1 MYMKKNI
8 TIKELSKILEVSI
21 STVSKALNDSY
32 EISDST
38 KERIKT
44 AAKTYNYKPNKL
56 AVNLKSGKTN
66 TIGVVLP
73 SIKNFFMSRVL
84 RGIDSVIAKSNYNI
98 IISITNESFDK
109 EVQSVQTLS
118 NGLVDAIIIAVSEET
133 QIKKDF
139 SHLSNLVGDIPLL
152 MVDRIVNSINCD
164 KVLVDD
170 YNAIFNAVNELI
182 FEGKKSIALVSSINN
197 LNVGKLRTKGYLA
210 AIQNKQE
217 PIVIEGQEGYIES
230 ELSKLIESNKI
241 DAIMALDQ
249 ESSLA
254 AFRIGK
260 VKKVL
265 NNKEVSIIGYASRV
279 ISEHLTPKLTTID
292 QHGKKVGITSARLL
306 LKRLDS
312 SESEPESII
321 VNSTVQKRFTT

>member
-1 MYMKKNI
+1 MKKNI

-38 KERIKT
+38 KERIKA

-170 YNAIFNAVNELI
+170 YNAIFNAVSDLI

-217 PIVIEGQEGYIES
+217 PIVLEGQEGYIES

-265 NNKEVSIIGYASRV
+265 NNKKVSIIGYASRV

>member
-1 MYMKKNI
+1 MQMKKNI

-38 KERIKT
+38 KERIKA

-170 YNAIFNAVNELI
+170 YNAIFNAVSDLI

-217 PIVIEGQEGYIES
+217 PIVLEGQEGYIES

-292 QHGKKVGITSARLL
+292 QHGKKVGITSAKLL

>member
-1 MYMKKNI
+1 MKKNI

-32 EISDST
+32 EISDTT
-38 KERIKT
+38 KERIKS
-44 AAKTYNYKPNKL
+44 AAKLHNYKPNKL

-84 RGIDSVIAKSNYNI
+84 RGIDSVIAKSQYNI
-98 IISITNESFDK
+98 IISITNESYDK

-133 QIKKDF
+133 QIKQEF
-139 SHLSNLVGDIPLL
+139 SHLNSLIGDIPLL
-152 MVDRIVNSINCD
+152 MVDRIVNSISCD

-170 YNAIFNAVNELI
+170 YNAVFNAVNELI
-182 FEGKKSIALVSSINN
+182 NEGRKSIALVSSINN
-197 LNVGKLRTKGYLA
+197 LNVGKLRTKGYESA
-210 AIQNKQE
+210 VENKQDRI
-217 PIVIEGQEGYIES
+217 IVEGSDEYLEK
-230 ELSKLIESNKI
+230 ELIKLIDLNKI

-249 ESSLA
+249 ESTLA
-254 AFRIGK
+254 AYRIGK
-260 VKKVL
+260 RKEVLTNKKVA
-265 NNKEVSIIGYASRV
+265 IIGYASRV

-292 QHGKKVGITSARLL
+292 QHGKKVGSTAARLL
-306 LKRLDS
+306 LKRLD
-312 SESEPESII
+312 EFDGEPESIVI
-321 VNSTVQKRFTT
+321 NSTVQKRFTS

>member
-1 MYMKKNI
+1 MKKNNI

-38 KERIKT
+38 KERIKS
-44 AAKTYNYKPNKL
+44 AAKTYYYKPNKL

-182 FEGKKSIALVSSINN
+182 FECKKSIALVSSINN

>member
-1 MYMKKNI
+1 MKKNI

-109 EVQSVQTLS
+109 EVQSIQTLS

-170 YNAIFNAVNELI
+170 YNAIFNTVNELI

-210 AIQNKQE
+210 AIENKQE
-217 PIVIEGQEGYIES
+217 PIVIEGHEGYIES
-230 ELSKLIESNKI
+230 ELSKLIESKKI

-292 QHGKKVGITSARLL
+292 QHGKKVGITSAKLL

-312 SESEPESII
+312 TESEPESII

>member
-1 MYMKKNI
+1 MKKNI

-38 KERIKT
+38 KERIKA

-170 YNAIFNAVNELI
+170 YNAIFNAVSDLI

-217 PIVIEGQEGYIES
+217 PIVLEGQEGYIES

-292 QHGKKVGITSARLL
+292 QHGKKVGITSAKLL

-312 SESEPESII
+312 SENEPESII

>member
-1 MYMKKNI
+1 MKKNI

-38 KERIKT
+38 KERIKA

-170 YNAIFNAVNELI
+170 YNAIFNAVSDLI

-217 PIVIEGQEGYIES
+217 PTVLEGQEGYIES

-265 NNKEVSIIGYASRV
+265 NNKKVSIIGYASRV

-292 QHGKKVGITSARLL
+292 QHGKKVGITSAKLL

>member
-1 MYMKKNI
+1 MKKNI

-38 KERIKT
+38 KERIKA

-170 YNAIFNAVNELI
+170 YNAIFNAVNDLI

-217 PIVIEGQEGYIES
+217 PIVLEGQEGYIES

-265 NNKEVSIIGYASRV
+265 NNKKVSIIGYASRV

-292 QHGKKVGITSARLL
+292 QHGKKVGITSAKLL

>member
-1 MYMKKNI
+1 MKKNI

-38 KERIKT
+38 KERIKS
-44 AAKTYNYKPNKL
+44 AARLYNYKPNKL

-84 RGIDSVIAKSNYNI
+84 RGIDSVIAKSPYNI

-139 SHLSNLVGDIPLL
+139 SHLNNLIGDTPLL
-152 MVDRIVNSINCD
+152 MVDRIVNSISCD

-170 YNAIFNAVNELI
+170 YNAVFNAVNELI
-182 FEGKKSIALVSSINN
+182 KDGRKSIALVSSINN
-197 LNVGKLRTKGYLA
+197 LNVGKQRTKGYKS
-210 AIQNKQE
+210 AIENKQD
-217 PIVIEGQEGYIES
+217 PIVIEGS
-230 ELSKLIESNKI
+230 EEHLEKELIKLIDLNKI

-254 AFRIGK
+254 AYRIGK
-260 VKKVL
+260 KKKVL
-265 NNKEVSIIGYASRV
+265 TSKKIALIGYASRV

-292 QHGKKVGITSARLL
+292 QHGKKVGSTSARLL
-306 LKRLDS
+306 LKRLD
-312 SESEPESII
+312 EFEGEPESIVI
-321 VNSTVQKRFTT
+321 NSTVQKRFTS

>member
-1 MYMKKNI
+1 MKKNI

-32 EISDST
+32 EISDTT

-109 EVQSVQTLS
+109 EVQSIQTLS

-170 YNAIFNAVNELI
+170 YNAIFNTVNELI

-210 AIQNKQE
+210 AIENKQE
-217 PIVIEGQEGYIES
+217 PIVIEGHEGYIES
-230 ELSKLIESNKI
+230 ELSKLIESKKI

-292 QHGKKVGITSARLL
+292 QHGKKVGITSAKLL

-312 SESEPESII
+312 TESEPESII

>member
-1 MYMKKNI
+1 MKKNI

-38 KERIKT
+38 KERIKA

-170 YNAIFNAVNELI
+170 YNAIYNAVNELI

-217 PIVIEGQEGYIES
+217 PMVIDGQEGFIES

-292 QHGKKVGITSARLL
+292 QHGKKVGITSAKLL

>member
-1 MYMKKNI
+1 MKKNI

-38 KERIKT
+38 KERIKS
-44 AAKTYNYKPNKL
+44 AAKLHNYKPNKL

-84 RGIDSVIAKSNYNI
+84 RGIDSVIAKSQYNI
-98 IISITNESFDK
+98 IISITNESYDK

-139 SHLSNLVGDIPLL
+139 SHLNSLIGDTPLL
-152 MVDRIVNSINCD
+152 MVDRIVNSIPCD

-170 YNAIFNAVNELI
+170 YNAVFNAVSELI
-182 FEGKKSIALVSSINN
+182 NEGRKSIVLVSSINN
-197 LNVGKLRTKGYLA
+197 LNVGKLRTKGYKSA
-210 AIQNKQE
+210 VENKQDA
-217 PIVIEGQEGYIES
+217 IIIEGS
-230 ELSKLIESNKI
+230 EDYLEKELTKLIDLDKI

-254 AFRIGK
+254 AYRIGK
-260 VKKVL
+260 KKAVL
-265 NNKEVSIIGYASRV
+265 KNKKIAIIGYASRV

-292 QHGKKVGITSARLL
+292 QHGKKVGSTSARLL
-306 LKRLDS
+306 LKRLD
-312 SESEPESII
+312 EFDGEPESIVI
-321 VNSTVQKRFTT
+321 NSTVQKRLTS

>member
-1 MYMKKNI
+1 MKKNI

-38 KERIKT
+38 KERIKA

-170 YNAIFNAVNELI
+170 YNAIFNTVNELI

-217 PIVIEGQEGYIES
+217 PMVIDGQEGFIES

>member
-1 MYMKKNI
+1 MKKNI

-38 KERIKT
+38 KERIKA

-217 PIVIEGQEGYIES
+217 PMVIDGQEGFIES

-312 SESEPESII
+312 SENEPESII

>member
-1 MYMKKNI
+1 MKKNI

-32 EISDST
+32 EISDTT
-38 KERIKT
+38 KERIKS
-44 AAKTYNYKPNKL
+44 AAKLHNYKPNKL

-84 RGIDSVIAKSNYNI
+84 RGIDSVIAKSQYNI
-98 IISITNESFDK
+98 IISITNESYDK

-133 QIKKDF
+133 QIKQEF
-139 SHLSNLVGDIPLL
+139 SHLNSLIGDIPLL
-152 MVDRIVNSINCD
+152 MVDRIVNSISCD

-170 YNAIFNAVNELI
+170 YNAVFNAVNELI
-182 FEGKKSIALVSSINN
+182 NEGRKSIALVSSINN
-197 LNVGKLRTKGYLA
+197 LNVGKLRTKGYESA
-210 AIQNKQE
+210 VENKQDRI
-217 PIVIEGQEGYIES
+217 IVEGSDEYLEK
-230 ELSKLIESNKI
+230 ELIKLIDLNKI

-249 ESSLA
+249 ESTLA
-254 AFRIGK
+254 AYRIGK
-260 VKKVL
+260 RKEVLTNKKVA
-265 NNKEVSIIGYASRV
+265 IIGYASRV

-292 QHGKKVGITSARLL
+292 QHGKKVGSTAARLL
-306 LKRLDS
+306 LK
-312 SESEPESII
+312 
-321 VNSTVQKRFTT
+321 TTR

>member
-1 MYMKKNI
+1 MKKNI

-38 KERIKT
+38 KERIKS

-170 YNAIFNAVNELI
+170 YNAIFNTINELI
-182 FEGKKSIALVSSINN
+182 FEGKNSIALVSSINN

-210 AIQNKQE
+210 AIENKQE
-217 PIVIEGQEGYIES
+217 PIVIEGPEGYIES
-230 ELSKLIESNKI
+230 ELSKLIESKKI

-254 AFRIGK
+254 AFRVGK

-292 QHGKKVGITSARLL
+292 QHGKKVGITSAKLL

-312 SESEPESII
+312 TESEPESII

>member
-1 MYMKKNI
+1 MKKNI

-38 KERIKT
+38 KERIKS

-84 RGIDSVIAKSNYNI
+84 RGIDSVISKSNYNI

-170 YNAIFNAVNELI
+170 YNAIFNTVNELI

-210 AIQNKQE
+210 AIENKQE
-217 PIVIEGQEGYIES
+217 PIVIEGHEGYIES
-230 ELSKLIESNKI
+230 ELSKLIESKKI

-292 QHGKKVGITSARLL
+292 QHGKKVGITSAKLL

-312 SESEPESII
+312 TESEPESII

>member
-1 MYMKKNI
+1 MKKNI

-38 KERIKT
+38 KERIKA

-217 PIVIEGQEGYIES
+217 PMIIDGQEGFIES

>member
-1 MYMKKNI
+1 MKKNI

-38 KERIKT
+38 KERIKS

-170 YNAIFNAVNELI
+170 YNAIFNTVNELI

-210 AIQNKQE
+210 AIENKQE
-217 PIVIEGQEGYIES
+217 PIVIEGHEGYIES
-230 ELSKLIESNKI
+230 ELSKLIESKKI

-265 NNKEVSIIGYASRV
+265 NNKEVSLIGYASRV

-292 QHGKKVGITSARLL
+292 QHGKKVGITSAKLL

-312 SESEPESII
+312 TESEPESII

>member
-1 MYMKKNI
+1 MKKNI

-38 KERIKT
+38 KERIKA

-170 YNAIFNAVNELI
+170 YNAIFNAVSDLI

-217 PIVIEGQEGYIES
+217 PIVLEGQERYIES

-292 QHGKKVGITSARLL
+292 QHGKKVGITSAKLL

>member
-1 MYMKKNI
+1 MKKNI

-38 KERIKT
+38 KERIKA

-170 YNAIFNAVNELI
+170 YNSIFNAVSDLI

-217 PIVIEGQEGYIES
+217 PIVLEGQEGYIEI

-265 NNKEVSIIGYASRV
+265 NNKKVSIIGYASRV

-292 QHGKKVGITSARLL
+292 QHGKKVGITSAKLL

>member
-1 MYMKKNI
+1 MKKNI

-38 KERIKT
+38 KERIKA

-170 YNAIFNAVNELI
+170 YNAIFNAVSDLI

-217 PIVIEGQEGYIES
+217 PIVLEGQEGYIES

-292 QHGKKVGITSARLL
+292 QHGKKVGITSAKLL

-312 SESEPESII
+312 TESETESII

>member
-1 MYMKKNI
+1 MKKNI

-32 EISDST
+32 EISDTT

-109 EVQSVQTLS
+109 EVQSIQTLS

-210 AIQNKQE
+210 AIQNKQD
-217 PIVIEGQEGYIES
+217 PIVIDGEEGYIES

-292 QHGKKVGITSARLL
+292 QHGKKVGITSAKLL

-312 SESEPESII
+312 TESEPESII

>member
-1 MYMKKNI
+1 MKKNI

-38 KERIKT
+38 KERIKA

-170 YNAIFNAVNELI
+170 YNAIFNAVSDLI

-217 PIVIEGQEGYIES
+217 PIVLEGQEGYIES

-292 QHGKKVGITSARLL
+292 QHGKKVGITSAKLL

-321 VNSTVQKRFTT
+321 VNSTVQKRFTA

>member
-1 MYMKKNI
+1 MKKNI

-38 KERIKT
+38 KQRIKE
-44 AAKTYNYKPNKL
+44 AARLHNYKPNKL

-73 SIKNFFMSRVL
+73 SIKNFFLARIL
-84 RGIDSVIAKSNYNI
+84 RGIENVIAKTQYNI
-98 IISITNESFDK
+98 IISITNESYEK

-133 QIKKDF
+133 QIKQNF
-139 SHLSNLVGDIPLL
+139 SHLSNLDGEMPLL
-152 MVDRIVNSINCD
+152 MVDRVVDSITSD
-164 KVLVDD
+164 RVQVDD
-170 YNAIFNAVNELI
+170 YNAVFNAVNELI
-182 FEGKKSIALVSSINN
+182 KDGRKSIALVSSINN
-197 LNVGKLRTKGYLA
+197 LNVGKQRTKGYKS
-210 AIQNKQE
+210 AIENKQD
-217 PIVIEGQEGYIES
+217 PIVIEGS
-230 ELSKLIESNKI
+230 EEHLEKELIKLIDLNKI

-254 AFRIGK
+254 AYRIGK
-260 VKKVL
+260 KKKVL
-265 NNKEVSIIGYASRV
+265 TSKKIALIGYASRV

-292 QHGKKVGITSARLL
+292 QHGKKVGSTSARLL
-306 LKRLDS
+306 LKRLD
-312 SESEPESII
+312 EFEGEPESIVI
-321 VNSTVQKRFTT
+321 NSTVQKRFTS

>member
-1 MYMKKNI
+1 MKKNI

-38 KERIKT
+38 KERIKS

-170 YNAIFNAVNELI
+170 YNAIFNTVNELI

-210 AIQNKQE
+210 AIENKQE
-217 PIVIEGQEGYIES
+217 PIVIEGPEGYIES
-230 ELSKLIESNKI
+230 ELSKLIESKKI

-254 AFRIGK
+254 AFRIKK

-292 QHGKKVGITSARLL
+292 QHGKKVGITSAKLL

-312 SESEPESII
+312 TESEPESII

>member
-1 MYMKKNI
+1 MKKNI

-38 KERIKT
+38 KERIKS

-170 YNAIFNAVNELI
+170 YNAIFNTVNELI

-210 AIQNKQE
+210 AIENKQE
-217 PIVIEGQEGYIES
+217 PIVIEGHEGYIES
-230 ELSKLIESNKI
+230 ELSKLIESKKI

-265 NNKEVSIIGYASRV
+265 NNKEVSIIGYASRI

-292 QHGKKVGITSARLL
+292 QHGKKVGITSAKLL

-312 SESEPESII
+312 TESEPESII

>member
-1 MYMKKNI
+1 MKKNI

-32 EISDST
+32 EISDSN
-38 KERIKT
+38 KERIKA

-170 YNAIFNAVNELI
+170 YNAVFNAVNELI

-217 PIVIEGQEGYIES
+217 PIVLEGQEGYIES

-249 ESSLA
+249 ERSSYNWLC
-254 AFRIGK
+254 
-260 VKKVL
+260 
-265 NNKEVSIIGYASRV
+265 
-279 ISEHLTPKLTTID
+279 
-292 QHGKKVGITSARLL
+292 
-306 LKRLDS
+306 
-312 SESEPESII
+312 
-321 VNSTVQKRFTT
+321 

>member
-1 MYMKKNI
+1 
-8 TIKELSKILEVSI
+8 
-21 STVSKALNDSY
+21 
-32 EISDST
+32 
-38 KERIKT
+38 
-44 AAKTYNYKPNKL
+44 
-56 AVNLKSGKTN
+56 
-66 TIGVVLP
+66 
-73 SIKNFFMSRVL
+73 MSRVL

-170 YNAIFNAVNELI
+170 YNAIFNTVNELI

-210 AIQNKQE
+210 AIENKQE
-217 PIVIEGQEGYIES
+217 PIVIEGHEGYIES
-230 ELSKLIESNKI
+230 ELSKLIESKKI

-292 QHGKKVGITSARLL
+292 QHGKKVGITSAKLL
-306 LKRLDS
+306 LKRLDLT
-312 SESEPESII
+312 ESEPESII

>member
-1 MYMKKNI
+1 MKKNI

-38 KERIKT
+38 KERIKS

-109 EVQSVQTLS
+109 EVQSIQTLS

-170 YNAIFNAVNELI
+170 YNAIFNTVNELI

-210 AIQNKQE
+210 AIENKQE
-217 PIVIEGQEGYIES
+217 PIVIEGHEGYIES
-230 ELSKLIESNKI
+230 ELSKLIESKKI

-292 QHGKKVGITSARLL
+292 QHGKKVGITSAKLL

-312 SESEPESII
+312 TESEPESII

>member
-1 MYMKKNI
+1 MKKNI

-38 KERIKT
+38 KERIKS

-170 YNAIFNAVNELI
+170 YNAIFNTVNELI

-210 AIQNKQE
+210 AIENKQE
-217 PIVIEGQEGYIES
+217 PIVIEGPEGYIES
-230 ELSKLIESNKI
+230 ELSKLIESKKI

-254 AFRIGK
+254 AFRVGK

-292 QHGKKVGITSARLL
+292 QHGKKVGITSAKLL

-312 SESEPESII
+312 TESEPESII

>member
-1 MYMKKNI
+1 MKKNI

-38 KERIKT
+38 KERIKA

-217 PIVIEGQEGYIES
+217 PMVIEGQEGYIES

>member
-1 MYMKKNI
+1 MKKNI

-38 KERIKT
+38 KERIKS

-217 PIVIEGQEGYIES
+217 PMVIDGQEGFIES

>member
-1 MYMKKNI
+1 MKKNI

-38 KERIKT
+38 KERIKS
-44 AAKTYNYKPNKL
+44 AAKLHNYKPNKL

-84 RGIDSVIAKSNYNI
+84 RGVDSVIAKSQYNI
-98 IISITNESFDK
+98 IISITNESYDK

-133 QIKKDF
+133 QIKQDF
-139 SHLSNLVGDIPLL
+139 SHLNSLIGDTPLL
-152 MVDRIVNSINCD
+152 MVDRIVNSISCD

-170 YNAIFNAVNELI
+170 YNAVFNAVNELI
-182 FEGKKSIALVSSINN
+182 NEGRKSIVLVSSINN
-197 LNVGKLRTKGYLA
+197 LNVGKLRTKGYKSA
-210 AIQNKQE
+210 VENKQE
-217 PIVIEGQEGYIES
+217 AIIVEGS
-230 ELSKLIESNKI
+230 EEYLEKELTKLIDLNKI

-254 AFRIGK
+254 AYRIGK
-260 VKKVL
+260 KKKVL
-265 NNKEVSIIGYASRV
+265 NNKKIAIIGYASRV

-292 QHGKKVGITSARLL
+292 QHGKKVGSTAARLL
-306 LKRLDS
+306 LKRLD
-312 SESEPESII
+312 EFDGEPESIVI
-321 VNSTVQKRFTT
+321 NSTVQKRFTS